1 VEIRPEILDPYLAKA
16 AVDQLAAD
24 YSQRGFKVERDVRL
38 GDTRADLI
46 AKKGDELIVFEV
58 KSGKWTPEER
68 EAVKRLRNQAVHDRG
83 RFVLVLAQQP
93 SGKLVEIEGLEDLL
107 TEIVADRC
115 QSELSEL
122 STHTRIVGVTDV
134 DLASVT
140 IGTETIEVRGSA
152 SVELELQYGSDSDLE
167 REQGFT
173 SYEVVPLEFHLTL
186 DLNRELREVLNLRLD
201 LDGLLE

>member
-1 VEIRPEILDPYLAKA
+1 MEIRPEILDPYLAKA
-16 AVDQLAAD
+16 AVDQLAED
-24 YSQRGFKVERDVRL
+24 YSRKGFEVSRDAEL
-38 GDTRADLI
+38 GDAKADLI

-58 KSGKWTPEER
+58 KSGKWTVEER
-68 EAVKRLRNQAVHDRG
+68 EAVKRLRNQAVRDRG

-107 TEIVADRC
+107 AEVVEDRC

-122 STHTRIVGVTDV
+122 STHTRIAGVADV

-152 SVELELQYGSDSDLE
+152 SVEIELQFGSNSDIGK
-167 REQGFT
+167 EQGFT
-173 SYEVVPLEFHLTL
+173 SSEVVPLDFHLALSL
-186 DLNRELREVLNLRLD
+186 DRALREVLDLKLD
-201 LDGLLE
+201 LDSLLE